1 MVVHNF
7 IKNNALFLLEVKR
20 YCSNYFLYKL
30 EYLEKYI
37 YFKCVENIF
46 LWDQIL
52 PFFEWTKQLLQLIT
66 L

>member
-1 MVVHNF
+1 MVVYNF
-7 IKNNALFLLEVKR
+7 IKNNVFFLLEVKR

-46 LWDQIL
+46 L
-52 PFFEWTKQLLQLIT
+52 
-66 L
+66 